1 MALEFI
7 KLQTTPRVKL
17 DRKLWYTADRS
28 RVVEDG
34 DPRAASLLGTAGK
47 EVELEEAIRVKL
59 VRRKTKESSEIEA
72 GEVPGVD
79 LDDEGAEDDDDLEP
93 TEDVE
98 DMTVEELK
106 EELKARDL
114 PVSGNK
120 DELIKRLQQD
130 VQDKMKTPKED
141 KSG

>member
-17 DRKLWYTADRS
+17 DRKLWYTEDHS

-34 DPRAASLLGTAGK
+34 DPRAAFLFGTAGK

-79 LDDEGAEDDDDLEP
+79 LDDEQDEEDDLES

-130 VQDKMKTPKED
+130 VQDKMRITQED